1 MQWPLLEEL
10 PDDVR
15 RELLEQ
21 VRRRRFDRRQAVFHE
36 GDPSDGM
43 HIVQSGWVAVRLTT
57 PLGDVATSAVVG
69 PGEPLGEQSLVEEGG
84 RRSTSAVTLTAVET
98 LYLSRDTF
106 AGLRARFPSMDR
118 YLVAL
123 FDERLR
129 RLSARLVEALY
140 VPAPTRVMRRIADLA
155 TTFGPERAIPLTQED
170 VASLAGTTRP
180 TVNRIIGQAEKAGA
194 LRVAR
199 GSLFVVDMDLLTKLA
214 CSRGEKAGRIWA

>member
-10 PDDVR
+10 GDDVK
-15 RELLEQ
+15 REFLEQ
-21 VRRRRFDRRQAVFHE
+21 VRRRRFDRRQALFHE

-43 HIVQSGWVAVRLTT
+43 HIVESGWVAVRLTT
-57 PLGDVATSAVVG
+57 PLGDVATAAVVG

-84 RRSTSAVTLTAVET
+84 RRSTSAITLTATET
-98 LYLSRDTF
+98 LYISRAAF
-106 AGLRARFPSMDR
+106 NEFRSRHPSIDR

-140 VPAPTRVMRRIADLA
+140 VPAPTRVMRRIAEMAD
-155 TTFGPERAIPLTQED
+155 TFGADRAIPLTQED

-180 TVNRIIGQAEKAGA
+180 TVNRVMGEAEKAGA

-199 GSLFVVDMDLLTKLA
+199 GSLSIVDKDLVTRMA
-214 CSRGEKAGRIWA
+214 HNRA